1 MIPCGPAPSEEKKK
15 VISCIFFFFWS
26 SLFGRCFII
35 IPDLTVR
42 ATLHFGRTQMELE
55 IQASPRTLRS
65 PEFRERSD
73 LRRGRVKSKAPPGGI
88 FCQGGMKCRPTRVLF
103 LGLTSWQCS
112 LTSARRH
119 VSHFGGLGVS
129 ALQSAGAKNSHRL
142 GGDKESMPV

>member
-15 VISCIFFFFWS
+15 SFPVFSFFF
-26 SLFGRCFII
+26 LVLPLRPLLHPDII

-73 LRRGRVKSKAPPGGI
+73 LRRGRVESKAPPGG
-88 FCQGGMKCRPTRVLF
+88 GGGHFLPGRDEMPAGSGAF
-103 LGLTSWQCS
+103 LGPHILAMLANIS
-112 LTSARRH
+112 SAAR
-119 VSHFGGLGVS
+119 
-129 ALQSAGAKNSHRL
+129 
-142 GGDKESMPV
+142 